1 MQKRKLG
8 GSNLEV
14 SALGL
19 GCMGLRLGYGPAGDK
34 PKKSPMLGSAL
45 GLLVVVAACSG
56 PSAATGASPPATSA
70 PLAARP
76 AATASVAPAVAP
88 LAGAQPAPASAARYG
103 APEARPTPRE
113 LVPTTVAVP
122 ASLRA
127 EPFDQE
133 RQLQVRE
140 GFTIAVVARVPGA
153 RSLALAPSGELLVT
167 QPREGRIVALRPT
180 PGDAPAAQQTLA
192 EGLQCPYGMAFHD
205 GHLYVAQ
212 STRVDRF
219 AYVEGGRLGPA
230 EVVVSG
236 LPESGCGPHHYRPLA
251 IDAGGSL
258 YVAFGSSCNVC
269 VEADPRRG
277 TVWRYAADG
286 TGREYARGLRNVVDL
301 GIHPVTGQLWGV
313 TNERDQLGDDVP
325 PEPVGP
331 ILGGADYG
339 WPYCYRDGGAWTVD
353 QRVPV
358 RPGGCEGLTPYFE
371 IQAHAAPLG
380 LAFAADRQFPPDY
393 AGSAFVA
400 LHGSW
405 NRTEGTG
412 FKVIRVQVADGQ
424 PQAAEDLATGWQ
436 IGPRGPTDAWGR
448 PVDVQVAPDGSLYVS
463 DDRAGAVYRIVFTG
477 GS

>member
-1 MQKRKLG
+1 
-8 GSNLEV
+8 V
-14 SALGL
+14 
-19 GCMGLRLGYGPAGDK
+19 AG
-34 PKKSPMLGSAL
+34 M
-45 GLLVVVAACSG
+45 
-56 PSAATGASPPATSA
+56 AATTVPA
-70 PLAARP
+70 
-76 AATASVAPAVAP
+76 APAVPSSA
-88 LAGAQPAPASAARYG
+88 AAQPAPALAASSR
-103 APEARPTPRE
+103 ATQARPNPRE

-122 ASLRA
+122 ASLGG

-133 RQLQVRE
+133 RQLQLRE

-167 QPREGRIVALRPT
+167 QPREGRIVALRPAA
-180 PGDAPAAQQTLA
+180 GDAPAAQQTLA

-205 GHLYVAQ
+205 GQLYVAQ

-219 AYVEGGRLGPA
+219 AYAEGGQLGSA

-258 YVAFGSSCNVC
+258 YLAFGSSCNVC
-269 VEADPRRG
+269 VEDDPRRG
-277 TVWRYAADG
+277 TVWRYAPNG

-301 GIHPVTGQLWGV
+301 DIHPVTGQLWGV

-331 ILGGADYG
+331 ILEGADYG
-339 WPYCYRDGGAWTVD
+339 WPYCYRDGGAWHVD
-353 QRVPV
+353 QRVPAH
-358 RPGGCEGLTPYFE
+358 PGGCDGLTPYFE
-371 IQAHAAPLG
+371 IQAHSAPLG
-380 LAFAADRQFPPDY
+380 FVFATDRQLPPDY

-412 FKVIRVQVADGQ
+412 FKLIRVQVADGQ
-424 PQAAEDLATGWQ
+424 PQSAEDFATGWQ
-436 IGPRGPTDAWGR
+436 IGPRGPSDAWGR
-448 PVDVQVAPDGSLYVS
+448 PVDVQAAPDGSLYLS
-463 DDRAGAVYRIVFTG
+463 DDRAGAIYRIAFTG